1 MPQTSPR
8 PDAIIP
14 DESIFDYVFGDIAP
28 EFADKVAF
36 VDSGATTTYS
46 ELKAMIEAFAGAL
59 AHRGIG
65 KGDVVALH
73 CPNSTTFAV
82 AYHGILRANA
92 TVTTVATLATAE
104 DVAKQ
109 LTASGAKM
117 ILTTSAIGWAGTHG
131 AENAGFTED
140 QVVGLTGVHGIA
152 EMLAEGH
159 PAPEQDIDPS
169 TDVAVI
175 PFSSGTT
182 GVPKGVMLSHTNLIA
197 NLVQVADGTPTVLG
211 SDTIAVTPLPFF
223 HIYGMNALLNL
234 LLCLRATQY
243 TMSKFDLG
251 DFLEII
257 QDHKAN
263 FAFIAPPIAV
273 ALAKHPMVDE
283 YDTSSMKT
291 MLSGAASL
299 KDELALQVEQRLNI
313 DLVQG
318 YGMTE
323 LSPVSHLR
331 VGDGSPLNSIGTAV
345 CNTEFKLV
353 DVDSDD
359 LAEIPVPESGH
370 SAAGEL
376 WVRGPQVM
384 LGYLNNEEATNQT
397 IVDGGWLRTGDMAEL
412 DEHGNT
418 YIVDRLKELIK
429 YKGYQVAPA
438 ELEAVLL
445 GHPDIADAACSGV
458 FDRDGEEIPKAY
470 VVPQAGAE
478 LSADDV
484 MEYVGQR
491 VAPYKKVR
499 AVEFME
505 AIPKSA
511 TGKILRKDL
520 KAMEAARV

>member
-1 MPQTSPR
+1 MPLYSPN
-8 PDAIIP
+8 PDAVIP

-28 EFADKVAF
+28 EHADKVAF

-46 ELKAMIEAFAGAL
+46 ELKSMVEAFAGAL
-59 AHRGIG
+59 AARGIG

-92 TVTTVATLATAE
+92 AVTTVATLATAE

-117 ILTTSAIGWAGTHG
+117 ILTTSAIGWAGTNG
-131 AENAGFTED
+131 AENAGFTGD
-140 QVVGLTGVHGIA
+140 QIIGLTGVHGIS
-152 EMLAEGH
+152 EMIAEGH

-197 NLVQVADGTPTVLG
+197 NLVQVTDGTTTILGEDTV
-211 SDTIAVTPLPFF
+211 AVTPLPFF

-234 LLCLRATQY
+234 LLRMRATQY

-273 ALAKHPMVDE
+273 ALAKHPAVDQ

-299 KDELALQVEQRLNI
+299 KEELAKQVEDRL
-313 DLVQG
+313 DCEMVQG

-323 LSPVSHLR
+323 MSPVSHLR
-331 VGDGSPLNSIGTAV
+331 VGDAAPLNSIGTAV
-345 CNTEFKLV
+345 CNTEFKIV
-353 DVDSDD
+353 DVASDD
-359 LAEIPVPESGH
+359 LPEIPKPDSGH
-370 SAAGEL
+370 SAPGEL

-384 LGYLNNEEATNQT
+384 LGYLNNEEATKST
-397 IVDGGWLRTGDMAEL
+397 LLEGGWLRTGDMAEL
-412 DEHGNT
+412 DADGNT

-445 GHPDIADAACSGV
+445 EHPKIADAACSGIIG
-458 FDRDGEEIPKAY
+458 RDGEEIPKAY
-470 VVPQAGAE
+470 VVAQPDSGLTE
-478 LSADDV
+478 SDV
-484 MEYVGQR
+484 MEFVEQR

-499 AVEFME
+499 AVEFLE

-520 KAMEAARV
+520 KAMEAARG

>member
-14 DESIFDYVFGDIAP
+14 DESIFDYVFGDITP

-46 ELKAMIEAFAGAL
+46 ELKSMIEAFAGAL

-109 LTASGAKM
+109 LTASGAKL

-234 LLCLRATQY
+234 LLRLRATQY

-299 KDELALQVEQRLNI
+299 KEELALQVEQRLNL
-313 DLVQG
+313 DVVQG

-323 LSPVSHLR
+323 MSPVSHLR

-412 DEHGNT
+412 DENGNT

-484 MEYVGQR
+484 MEYVEQR
-491 VAPYKKVR
+491 VAPYKRVR